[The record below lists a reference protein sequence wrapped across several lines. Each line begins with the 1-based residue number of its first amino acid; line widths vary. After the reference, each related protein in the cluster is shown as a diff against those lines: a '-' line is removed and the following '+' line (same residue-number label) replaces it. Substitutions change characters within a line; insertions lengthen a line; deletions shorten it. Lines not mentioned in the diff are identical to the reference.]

1 VSLATAQISP
11 DSDTGLVPN
20 VLNHLSLQE
29 RGLGVRVTVDDL
41 KKLCWIWEWDGVTV
55 PSNIARRGA
64 VASSVK
70 KPGNKGKQIKDEDDS
85 DVEGEII
92 GEDPEDNPFLAKP
105 IATGG
110 DDGEDPNPFLAKEP
124 ATPPPK
130 DWIRGSMGFCISST
144 MHVTR
149 LDKSSPNKRVPAYGI
164 GIEVDWSHEDVVGGR
179 VGGMTAVA
187 RWTGGGETRKK
198 GLRKKLNDWKEV
210 CRCICFLASTLT

>member
-20 VLNHLSLQE
+20 VLNHMSLQE

-70 KPGNKGKQIKDEDDS
+70 KSGNKSRLIKDEDDS

-110 DDGEDPNPFLAKEP
+110 DDDEDTNPFLAKEP
-124 ATPPPK
+124 PTPPPK

-149 LDKSSPNKRVPAYGI
+149 LDKSNPNKRVPAYGI

-198 GLRKKLNDWKEV
+198 ALRKKLNDWKEV
-210 CRCICFLASTLT
+210 CSCICFLASTLT